1 MVSFFSLFTKR
12 KNKIEAC
19 YAKVL
24 ESLFY
29 NNKDAAILHL
39 TELVKDRTDK
49 PIAYLW
55 LGRLLQERGEL
66 SRAEMIFENLARRP
80 RLTKHLKAVAWRSAA
95 RVASMLGHKDKEISA
110 LGFYS
115 VLEPND
121 SMAEANYLFLKA
133 KEALSHDNTGEA
145 IAYLQGSIKADPRFG
160 DSYVLLGDQYAETSP
175 RRGLRIWRRLL
186 KLRPDLIVELGPK
199 IREIYERLGKG
210 GRYEIFLR
218 RLSGRS
224 KNSGY
229 PYLFLGRFYLEMK
242 EFEHAKANLE
252 LARGIETTRQT
263 ASIEL
268 MNIAMER
275 WDKSLAFLAAATI
288 GTEKMLWKCGV
299 CGEKVVKGFLPSCQS
314 CGNSTDLYLLE
325 E

>member
-175 RRGLRIWRRLL
+175 RR
-186 KLRPDLIVELGPK
+186 
-199 IREIYERLGKG
+199 
-210 GRYEIFLR
+210 
-218 RLSGRS
+218 
-224 KNSGY
+224 
-229 PYLFLGRFYLEMK
+229 
-242 EFEHAKANLE
+242 
-252 LARGIETTRQT
+252 
-263 ASIEL
+263 
-268 MNIAMER
+268 
-275 WDKSLAFLAAATI
+275 
-288 GTEKMLWKCGV
+288 
-299 CGEKVVKGFLPSCQS
+299 
-314 CGNSTDLYLLE
+314 
-325 E
+325 